1 MTPLGCHCERS
12 EAISRQ
18 FGYGSFTLVQ
28 TIGAMLLVF
37 LLATSASS
45 VAQSTTPCGRF
56 TTEAVAQPAPRGAES
71 ALRRFEMIKSAVSSQ
86 PYRVLFLGDSLT
98 ERFPQDAPLVWN
110 AQMVPRMVLN
120 AGVNGDRT
128 EHLLWRLQHG
138 NLGGPQPLVAVMLI
152 GTNDL
157 TTGDNPRSPEL
168 VAEGI
173 RANLLYLRQR
183 LPGTR
188 ILLLGLLP
196 RGGSPEARLRLGT
209 VEVNRLIA
217 SCADNRS
224 IFWADIGGA
233 LLDPD
238 QRLSRD
244 VAPDLLHFSPLG
256 YERLAKRL
264 TPEID
269 RLLAGR

>member
-1 MTPLGCHCERS
+1 VIKR
-12 EAISRQ
+12 
-18 FGYGSFTLVQ
+18 
-28 TIGAMLLVF
+28 
-37 LLATSASS
+37 
-45 VAQSTTPCGRF
+45 
-56 TTEAVAQPAPRGAES
+56 AVR
-71 ALRRFEMIKSAVSSQ
+71 SQ

-98 ERFPQDAPLVWN
+98 ERFPEDAAQVWREHM
-110 AQMVPRMVLN
+110 APRLVLN
-120 AGVNGDRT
+120 AGVSGDRT

-138 NLGGPQPLVAVMLI
+138 NLDGPAPAVAVVLI

-157 TTGDNPRSPEL
+157 TNGSNPRPAEL

-173 RANLLYLRQR
+173 RANLLHLRQR
-183 LPGTR
+183 LPHAR

-196 RGGSPEARLRLGT
+196 RGASPEAGLRLGT
-209 VEVNRLIA
+209 IAVNRLIA

-224 IFWADIGGA
+224 IFWADIGDV

-238 QRLSRD
+238 RHLSRD
-244 VAPDLLHFSPLG
+244 VAPDLLHFSPSG
-256 YERLAKRL
+256 YDRIARRL